1 MLTVIVALYVCR
13 QTITSSLCMAIDA
26 FQLANQFHGSR
37 LFQLQRVSTDGRS
50 VENTLGSIQVDS
62 GLQHLATPDIF
73 IVPAVGRDVDL
84 AIAENLELQAY
95 MQASSKAPAKK
106 SATQF
111 ASLCSGAFLLAAAG
125 LLDGRRATTHWA
137 LEQGFRQRFPKV
149 KLSIEA
155 LMTQDGNVLCSG
167 GAQAG
172 LDLCLFLIRQHGGEA
187 LARQVANAMVV
198 ELGRSS
204 QLPYASAALSGFA
217 SEVASGFASAPAALA
232 HGDSLIGK
240 LQLWMDVH
248 YAQEL
253 TLENLAEVA
262 HCSPR
267 TLLRRFNKATGYS
280 PATYLQRLRVSA
292 ACDQLARGN
301 PQVAEVAAAVGYQDR
316 PAFAKMFKRIT
327 GQTPAAYKRQQQLA
341 RSGYAN

>member
-1 MLTVIVALYVCR
+1 MPILTVALYVCR
-13 QTITSSLCMAIDA
+13 QTVTSSLCMAMDA

-37 LFQLQRVSTDGRS
+37 LFQLQRVSSDGRS

-62 GLQHLATPDIF
+62 ALAHLARPDVF
-73 IVPAVGRDVDL
+73 IVPAIGRDVDL
-84 AIAENLELQAY
+84 AIRENHELQAY
-95 MQASSKAPAKK
+95 LERMAKAPFKK

-137 LEQGFRQRFPKV
+137 LEQVFRQRFPAV

-155 LMTQDGNVLCSG
+155 LLTQDGNLLCSG

-172 LDLCLFLIRQHGGEA
+172 LDLCLYLIARHGGEA

-204 QLPYASAALSGFA
+204 QLPYAYASTSALA
-217 SEVASGFASAPAALA
+217 STLASAPAAHA
-232 HGDSLIGK
+232 HGDSLISK
-240 LQLWMDVH
+240 LQLWMDAH

-253 TLENLAEVA
+253 TLEDLAEVT

-327 GQTPAAYKRQQQLA
+327 GQTPAAYRRQQQLA
-341 RSGYAN
+341 RSGYGNSPV